1 MTSSDSSPDS
11 ARPAPAREYLP
22 LLDVLRIA
30 AILGV
35 VLVHVVGGGVEAGT
49 VGIGVTA
56 LDMAA
61 SAAVPVFLMMTGAL
75 NLHPAAHRHGPG
87 TFWRRRAV
95 RVVPALV
102 VWSVVYM
109 LLIDPLAG
117 ADISPGIA
125 LDEIIT
131 GKTAVHLYFLW
142 AVLGLYALAP
152 VIAAFL
158 HQHGAHEVRRA
169 WWMGILACGWT
180 ALAFAVPFLTAG
192 PTERGPLDGLS
203 AHRPIEAGA
212 LTFGLAFAGF
222 FVIGRAA
229 VVAPPGRR
237 TGTWLLAL
245 SPLCVVALTAVYE
258 ADRGGAGAGPGSA
271 ADAWIAVLGSG
282 YTSPLVMVYSIAL
295 FAGMTALAL
304 RWRVGPRAQHV
315 LRTLGDA
322 TFGVFLAH
330 FAILV
335 LLRQLPW
342 MGDGDELGQMAVAY
356 VVVVPVSFAISLLAQ
371 RIPAVRLVF

>member
-1 MTSSDSSPDS
+1 MTSSAPSASAHDS
-11 ARPAPAREYLP
+11 APPPDREYLP

-75 NLHPAAHRHGPG
+75 NLHPAAHRRGPG
-87 TFWRRRAV
+87 VFWRRRAV

-102 VWSVVYM
+102 VWSAVYM

-117 ADISPGIA
+117 ADVTLGSA

-131 GKTAVHLYFLW
+131 AKTAVHLYFLW

-158 HQHGAHEVRRA
+158 HEDASREGRRA
-169 WWMGILACGWT
+169 WWMGLLGCGWT
-180 ALAFAVPFLTAG
+180 ALAFAVPFLTVG
-192 PTERGPLDGLS
+192 PTAGGALDGLS
-203 AHRPIEAGA
+203 QHRPLEAGA
-212 LTFGLAFAGF
+212 LTFGLAFAGY

-229 VVAPPGRR
+229 VVAPPSRR
-237 TGTWLLAL
+237 TGVGLLAMCL
-245 SPLCVVALTAVYE
+245 PCVIALTSVYE
-258 ADRGGAGAGPGSA
+258 AGRGGAGSGSA
-271 ADAWIAVLGSG
+271 ASAGIAVLGSG
-282 YTSPLVMVYSIAL
+282 YTSPLVMIYSIAL
-295 FAGMTALAL
+295 FAGVAALAL
-304 RWRVGPRAQHV
+304 GWRVGPRAQRV

-335 LLRQLPW
+335 LLRQLPP
-342 MGDGDELGQMAVAY
+342 MGDGNELWQMAVAY
-356 VVVVPVSFAISLLAQ
+356 AVVVPVSFALSLLAQ
-371 RIPAVRLVF
+371 RIPGVRLVF

>member
-1 MTSSDSSPDS
+1 MTSSAPSP
-11 ARPAPAREYLP
+11 APPAPAREYLP
-22 LLDVLRIA
+22 LLDVLRIT

-49 VGIGVTA
+49 VGVGVTA

-87 TFWRRRAV
+87 AFWRRRAV

-102 VWSVVYM
+102 VWSAVYM

-131 GKTAVHLYFLW
+131 GRTAVHLYFLW
-142 AVLGLYALAP
+142 AVLGLYAIAP

-158 HQHGAHEVRRA
+158 HEHAAREGRRA
-169 WWMGILACGWT
+169 WWSGILACGWT

-192 PTERGPLDGLS
+192 PTAGGALDGLS
-203 AHRPIEAGA
+203 PHRPLEAGA
-212 LTFGLAFAGF
+212 LTYGLAFTGYF
-222 FVIGRAA
+222 LIGRAA
-229 VVAPPGRR
+229 VVALPSRR

-245 SPLCVVALTAVYE
+245 TPVCVLALTAVYE
-258 ADRGGAGAGPGSA
+258 ADRGGAGAGTGSL
-271 ADAWIAVLGSG
+271 ADAGIAVLGSG
-282 YTSPLVMVYSIAL
+282 YTSPLVMAYATAL

-342 MGDGDELGQMAVAY
+342 MGDGNELWQMAVAY